1 MPDHWINLFQKAIV
15 ILENAGIAE
24 NEWSFGGGSAL
35 SLYYNHRES
44 LDVDIF
50 LTDAQ
55 HLLLVTPRLNSYI
68 EGIKDYTEMSNFVKL
83 KMDKGEIDFILAP
96 HLTEDW
102 YVEKEI
108 LCRNIQVETPWEIVI
123 KKLFYRPESLKVRD
137 VIDTAVVLKN
147 EGNKM
152 IEYGGILASKVE
164 ILDSSWKN
172 VKAFYNE
179 EVEKLIIKD
188 ESIVG
193 EAMGLFEVYLRYIKE
208 KMKRSFIS

>member
-1 MPDHWINLFQKAIV
+1 MPEHWINLFQKAIG

-44 LDVDIF
+44 FDVDIF

-55 HLLLVTPRLNSYI
+55 HLLLVTPRLNSYM

-102 YVEKEI
+102 YVKKEI
-108 LCRNIQVETPWEIVI
+108 LGRKIQVESPWEIVI

-137 VIDTAVVLKN
+137 VVDTAVVLRN
-147 EGNKM
+147 EWCKM
-152 IEYGGILASKVE
+152 LENSKILASKVE
-164 ILDSSWKN
+164 ILDFRWEKIKS
-172 VKAFYNE
+172 FYKKE
-179 EVEKLIIKD
+179 AEKLIIHD
-188 ESIVG
+188 ASILE
-193 EAMGLFEVYLRYIKE
+193 EAAELFDRYLQEIKT
-208 KMKRSFIS
+208 K

>member
-1 MPDHWINLFQKAIV
+1 MPEHWINLFQKAIG
-15 ILENAGIAE
+15 ILENSGIAE

-44 LDVDIF
+44 FDVDIF

-83 KMDKGEIDFILAP
+83 KMDEGEIDFILAP

-102 YVEKEI
+102 YVKKEI
-108 LCRNIQVETPWEIVI
+108 LGRKIQVETPWEIVI

-137 VIDTAVVLKN
+137 VVDTAVVLRN
-147 EGNKM
+147 EWYKM
-152 IEYGGILASKVE
+152 LENSKILASKVE
-164 ILDSSWKN
+164 ILDFRWEKIKS
-172 VKAFYNE
+172 FYKKE
-179 EVEKLIIKD
+179 AEKLIIHD
-188 ESIVG
+188 TSILE
-193 EAMGLFEVYLRYIKE
+193 EATELFDRYLQEIKT
-208 KMKRSFIS
+208 K

>member
-1 MPDHWINLFQKAIV
+1 MPENWINLFKKAIG

-44 LDVDIF
+44 FDVDIF

-83 KMDKGEIDFILAP
+83 KMDEGEIDFILAP

-108 LCRNIQVETPWEIVI
+108 LGRKVQVETPWEIVI

-137 VIDTAVVLKN
+137 VVDTAVVLRN
-147 EGNKM
+147 EWCKM
-152 IEYGGILASKVE
+152 LEKSIILTSKVE
-164 ILDSSWKN
+164 ILDFRWEKIKS
-172 VKAFYNE
+172 FYNE
-179 EVEKLIIKD
+179 EVKKLLIRDTSILEEAAELFNMYLNEIKT
-188 ESIVG
+188 
-193 EAMGLFEVYLRYIKE
+193 K
-208 KMKRSFIS
+208 

>member
-1 MPDHWINLFQKAIV
+1 MPENWINLFRKAIG
-15 ILENAGIAE
+15 ILDNAGIPE

-44 LDVDIF
+44 FDVDIF

-55 HLLLVTPRLNSYI
+55 YLLLVTPRLSSYA

-83 KMDKGEIDFILAP
+83 KMDEGEIDFILAP

-108 LCRNIQVETPWEIVI
+108 LGRNIQVETPWEIVI

-137 VIDTAVVLKN
+137 VVDTAVVLRN
-147 EGNKM
+147 EWCKM
-152 IEYGGILASKVE
+152 LENSKILASKVE
-164 ILDSSWKN
+164 ILDFRWEKIKS
-172 VKAFYNE
+172 FYKKE
-179 EVEKLIIKD
+179 AEKLIIHD
-188 ESIVG
+188 ASILE
-193 EAMGLFEVYLRYIKE
+193 EAAELFDRYLQEIKT
-208 KMKRSFIS
+208 K